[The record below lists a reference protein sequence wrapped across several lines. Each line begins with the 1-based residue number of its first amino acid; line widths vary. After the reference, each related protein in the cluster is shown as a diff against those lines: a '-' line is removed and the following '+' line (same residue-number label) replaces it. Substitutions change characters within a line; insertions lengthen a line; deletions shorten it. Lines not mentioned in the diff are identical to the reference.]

1 LAGKQ
6 ARIRQIQDEMGKP
19 GFYENRERAN
29 VLINELK
36 ALTATVEPIQAL
48 LKKVEDLQ
56 VLLELARESADT
68 EEVLQE
74 LEAESG
80 RAGAALERIE
90 TLSLLSEPSDARNCY
105 FAIQA
110 GAGGTE
116 SCDWAEMLLR
126 MYLRYFEKAGY
137 EVDETSRREG
147 EGAGIQ
153 NIQLYVKGPYASGY
167 LSCEMG
173 VHRLV
178 RISPFDAAKRRHT
191 SFASVDV
198 LPEFDDIQID
208 IDWDKDVREDV
219 YRSGGAGGQH
229 VNKTSSAIRLTHLG
243 TGVVVACQNERSQ
256 HQNRAFARKMLT
268 SKLYRLEESKRNAE
282 LAKLYGEKG
291 DIAFGHQIRS
301 YVLYPYQMVKDLRTG
316 VETSDTE
323 GVLDGEIQAFIDAE
337 LRRRAAARA
346 QAGKAK

>member
-74 LEAESG
+74 LEAESA

>member
-1 LAGKQ
+1 LPGKQ

-19 GFYENRERAN
+19 GFYDNRERAN
-29 VLINELK
+29 ILINELK
-36 ALTATVEPIQAL
+36 ALTATVEPLQAL

-56 VLLELARESADT
+56 ILLELARESTGD
-68 EEVLQE
+68 EEVLKE

-80 RAGAALERIE
+80 RARAALERIE

-105 FAIQA
+105 FSIQA

-147 EGAGIQ
+147 EEAGIQ

-198 LPEFDDIQID
+198 LPEFDDIQIE

-229 VNKTSSAIRLTHLG
+229 VNKTSSAIRLTHLP

-256 HQNRAFARKMLT
+256 HQNRALARKMLM

-323 GVLDGEIQAFIDAE
+323 GVLDGEIQPFIDAE

>member
-74 LEAESG
+74 LEAESA

-256 HQNRAFARKMLT
+256 HQNRAFARKMLM

-337 LRRRAAARA
+337 LRRRTAARA
-346 QAGKAK
+346 QAAKK